1 MRSVP
6 FCFVAVE
13 LGFRSREAAK
23 MAIRGA
29 HVIRT
34 VQCESPRVYLHP
46 TDILD
51 SDGIITGI
59 HSCRVRQSK

>member
-34 VQCESPRVYLHP
+34 VQCESP
-46 TDILD
+46 
-51 SDGIITGI
+51 
-59 HSCRVRQSK
+59 